1 LTSGAGYT
9 TFEESTQPTMQTNNQ
24 DQLNVSFVTNHLT
37 PREIQILALMAQA
50 MMNKEIATR
59 LNISTET
66 VKKHLKNIYQKT
78 GSHNKIEALNKTKWL
93 TASLFTNQY

>member
-1 LTSGAGYT
+1 
-9 TFEESTQPTMQTNNQ
+9 MQVTDQNQ
-24 DQLNVSFVTNHLT
+24 VGLSYSANHIT
-37 PREIQILALMAQA
+37 PREIQILTLLAQGIL
-50 MMNKEIATR
+50 NKEIAGR

-93 TASLFTNQY
+93 TASLLSNQY

>member
-1 LTSGAGYT
+1 
-9 TFEESTQPTMQTNNQ
+9 MQTTDQNQ
-24 DQLNVSFVTNHLT
+24 TNVSYNTNHIT
-37 PREIQILALMAQA
+37 PREIQILALMAQGI
-50 MMNKEIATR
+50 MNKEIAQR

-93 TASLFTNQY
+93 TTSLLTNQY

>member
-1 LTSGAGYT
+1 
-9 TFEESTQPTMQTNNQ
+9 MQVTDQNQ
-24 DQLNVSFVTNHLT
+24 VGLSYSANHIT
-37 PREIQILALMAQA
+37 PREIQILTLLAQGIL
-50 MMNKEIATR
+50 NKEIARR

-93 TASLFTNQY
+93 TASLLSNQY

>member
-1 LTSGAGYT
+1 MQTADQNQTNVSYT
-9 TFEESTQPTMQTNNQ
+9 T
-24 DQLNVSFVTNHLT
+24 NHIT
-37 PREIQILALMAQA
+37 PREIQILALMAQGIA
-50 MMNKEIATR
+50 NKEIAKR

-93 TASLFTNQY
+93 TASLLTNQY

>member
-1 LTSGAGYT
+1 
-9 TFEESTQPTMQTNNQ
+9 MQTADQNQ
-24 DQLNVSFVTNHLT
+24 TNISYSTNHIT
-37 PREIQILALMAQA
+37 PREIQILALMAQGIT
-50 MMNKEIATR
+50 NKEIAKR

-93 TASLFTNQY
+93 TSSLLTNQY

>member
-1 LTSGAGYT
+1 
-9 TFEESTQPTMQTNNQ
+9 MQTPEHTQIN
-24 DQLNVSFVTNHLT
+24 LAYSTNHIT
-37 PREIQILALMAQA
+37 PREIQILALMAQGI
-50 MMNKEIATR
+50 MNKEIAKQ

-93 TASLFTNQY
+93 TASLLTNQY